1 MALTVKAAD
10 HKDRSRPLTGDARH
24 EFEQFL
30 TGNGMTPDP
39 KKGLVID
46 GSVGRGYMDVDGT
59 QKMVGWYQCW
69 LDQTVPFGRCGDYR
83 HDANTPMATWK
94 PHNSKKY
101 KLTEEQKEEIKRL
114 QEEAK
119 IEKEIK
125 HNRAAVRAANMW
137 DKCQD
142 FDTHPYLTKKGV
154 KNHGL
159 KLHEQSG
166 AVVIPLRDPSLSIVG
181 LQFINADGQKKFL
194 TGSKK
199 AGSFFILGEE
209 LLPTAHTI
217 NYAEGY
223 ATAASYYE
231 DTGQP
236 VVVAFDA
243 YNLKPVTE
251 AIFEHFAGPK
261 HVIIADFDDSK
272 TGETQAIAAAQ
283 AIHSQGGQCEVLMPT
298 AKGDYNDAKQE
309 IILAGEDEAPVL
321 QSVSVPVDF
330 EFQVNGNGRFLNTKE
345 NVRGI
350 LTVEQIGVVYNV
362 IKKRMEITVPHSNFI
377 ADMKDESA
385 LIEIEDRCI
394 QRGIP
399 HQKVRDYLKLLAR
412 EYNPVKEWVDAK
424 PWDGVSRLDEF
435 MSTITSTNEELK
447 VMLMRKWL
455 TGCIAAAYEH
465 EGVELEGILV
475 FQGAQGLGKTLW
487 FKNLAPRSTDW
498 LLEGATLN
506 PSDKDSVKQS
516 VSHWIVELGEIE
528 STFKKSDID
537 QLKAFVTKKTDEL
550 RLPYDRAFTTYQ
562 RRTAFYASVNGR
574 EFLVDTTGNRRFWV
588 VPVKAIDYNHG
599 MNMQQVWAE
608 VKETL
613 YDTNNRS
620 WFLSSE
626 ERASLQESN
635 EFYRTQ
641 SSVEDLLLQHVDFSS
656 DEKEPVQMTQLLRDL
671 GINNPRMA
679 DFKDAARILSDR
691 GVEPRRSNGK
701 KIYDLSYTRLP
712 QDTESAYNA
721 VPKWKDNSGVSDDE
735 GVF

>member
-1 MALTVKAAD
+1 MGLTVTASKS
-10 HKDRSRPLTGDARH
+10 KDRTRPLTGEARH

-30 TGNGMTPDP
+30 LGNGLTPDS
-39 KKGLVID
+39 KKGLIID
-46 GSVGRGYMDVDGT
+46 GSVGRAYMDVDGK
-59 QKMVGWYQCW
+59 QKLVGWYQCW

-125 HNRAAVRAANMW
+125 HNRAAVRARNMW
-137 DKCQD
+137 EKCTE
-142 FDTHPYLTKKGV
+142 FYNHPYLTKKGV

-159 KLHEQSG
+159 RLFEDKNT
-166 AVVIPLRDPSLSIVG
+166 VVIPLLDASLSVVG
-181 LQFINADGQKKFL
+181 LQFISEDGQKKFL

-199 AGSFFILGEE
+199 AGSFFILGQDD
-209 LLPTAHTI
+209 LAKAHTI

-231 DTGQP
+231 DTRQP

-243 YNLKPVTE
+243 YNLIPVCET
-251 AIFEHFAGPK
+251 IFQHFAEAK

-272 TGETQAIAAAQ
+272 TGETQAIKAAQ
-283 AIHSQGGQCEVLMPT
+283 VIQGGGGQCEVLMPT

-321 QSVSVPVDF
+321 QNVNVPVDF

-345 NVRGI
+345 NVRGV
-350 LTVEQIGVVYNV
+350 LTVEQIAVVYNV
-362 IKKRMEITVPHSNFI
+362 IKKRMEITVPHAKFI

-412 EYNPVKEWVDAK
+412 EYNPVKEWVDSQ
-424 PWDGVSRLDEF
+424 PWDGITRLPQF
-435 MSTITSTNEELK
+435 MATITSTDEDLKEL
-447 VMLMRKWL
+447 LMKKWM
-455 TGCIAAAYEH
+455 TGCVAAAYEH

-487 FKNLAPRSTDW
+487 FKHLAPRSTDW

-506 PSDKDSVKQS
+506 PSDKDSVKQA

-550 RLPYDRAFTTYQ
+550 RLPYDRAFTSYQ

-588 VPVKAIDYNHG
+588 VPVIAIDYNHSVD
-599 MNMQQVWAE
+599 MQQVWAE

-613 YDTNNRS
+613 YNPNARS
-620 WFLSSE
+620 WFLTSE
-626 ERASLQESN
+626 ERARLQESN
-635 EFYRTQ
+635 EYYRTQ
-641 SSVEDLLLQHVDFSS
+641 SSVEDLILQHVDFDSITT
-656 DEKEPVQMTQLLRDL
+656 EPVQMTQLLRDL

-679 DFKDAARILSDR
+679 DFKDAARILHDR
-691 GVEPRRSNGK
+691 GIEPRRSNGK
-701 KIYDLSYTRLP
+701 KIYDLDYTKIEDP
-712 QDTESAYNA
+712 ESAYNA
-721 VPKWKDNSGVSDDE
+721 VPKWGDDKDDDKE
-735 GVF
+735 GSF